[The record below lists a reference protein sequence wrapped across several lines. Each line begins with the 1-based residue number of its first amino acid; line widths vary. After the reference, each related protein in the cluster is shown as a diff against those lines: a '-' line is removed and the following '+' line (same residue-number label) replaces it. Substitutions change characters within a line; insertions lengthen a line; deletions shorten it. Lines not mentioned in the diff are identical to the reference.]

1 MKSTSITVR
10 LDAKLAGELTQLS
23 RELGLSRSAFVLDA
37 LRRYLAQR
45 KTMAERHAQLDR
57 AGLIHRVEGK
67 PGQASFPLGVRKPGA
82 LQRFLNERD

>member
-1 MKSTSITVR
+1 MKSASITVR

-23 RELGLSRSAFVLDA
+23 RELGLSRSAFVRDA

-45 KTMAERHAQLDR
+45 KTTAERHAQLDR

-82 LQRFLNERD
+82 LKRFLNERD